1 MKKVSLILLT
11 LFCVPVFWNPV
22 QSQDLQKPPVVGF
35 ATPFQL
41 QPGTD
46 TLYVQ
51 DYVIDVST
59 VDRIEAPN
67 VLQASLT
74 EDHRFIIAKGI
85 LQQPVAD
92 LALWVNGESYHIPLQ
107 KSRKKTV
114 TVTFEPQHS
123 YKQVLVKGQMNNWN
137 AASGPMKLE
146 NGTWSID
153 FQLKPG
159 TYEYLFVVDGKEI
172 LDPFN
177 DHIVSNGMGGQ
188 NSVLTVTGPA
198 ESEFPSI
205 QTASYTS
212 SKIKVKADQSTGV
225 LVYWQNKLIDA
236 ELGDEWLAITIPE
249 QAKELDRSFLR
260 VWTYNDIG
268 ASNDLLIPLE
278 KGRVVHS
285 VDQLNRDD
293 WERTVMYFIMVD
305 RFNNGNPTND
315 EPVQDPDILP
325 EANYYG
331 GDLAGITQ
339 KIKDGYFER
348 LGINA
353 LWLSPITQNPKG
365 AYGLFPDPETQFS
378 GYHGYWP
385 ISSSEV
391 DYRFGSEESLRELLQ
406 TAHAN
411 GMNVILDY
419 VANHVHELHPV
430 YQKHP
435 EWANPLY
442 LPDGS
447 MNTGN
452 WDTYR
457 LTTWFDTFMPDLDFS
472 KPVVV
477 ETMTDSAVYWLQH
490 YSFDGFRHD
499 ATKHVPLPFWRRLT
513 QKLKSD
519 VVIPENDRIYQI
531 GETYGSRALIAS
543 YINTGM
549 IDGQFDFN
557 VYDDAVAV
565 FARDDEPMS
574 RLSNSLQASFDYYGY
589 HNLMG
594 YITGN
599 HDRARFI
606 SYAGGALSFE
616 EDAKVAGW
624 TRHIGVGDPVGYKK
638 LAMLMAFNMTIP
650 GIPII
655 YYGDEIG
662 MPGGG
667 DPDNRH
673 MMRFKDLKP
682 RELKM
687 RRTTSHLTELRS
699 NRLSLIYGD
708 FHHLLVT
715 KKQYA
720 YARNYFDEWTIVFFN
735 KSDNEKTITV
745 EMPEGFSVKSLE
757 AQFGSVFQHNGK
769 KIEVTLAPYSFEILT
784 TPKLKSNF

>member
-1 MKKVSLILLT
+1 MKKHTLLLA
-11 LFCVPVFWNPV
+11 LFCLAVFWNPV
-22 QSQDLQKPPVVGF
+22 QAQDLQKAPVVGF

-41 QPGTD
+41 RPGVD
-46 TLYVQ
+46 TLFVQ
-51 DYVIDVST
+51 DYIIDLSSVA
-59 VDRIEAPN
+59 RIEAPDA
-67 VLQASLT
+67 LQASLT
-74 EDHRFIIAKGI
+74 EDHQFIVVKGR
-85 LQQPVAD
+85 LKKPMAS
-92 LALWVNGESYHIPLQ
+92 LALWVDGESYHVPLQ
-107 KSRKKTV
+107 KSRKKAV
-114 TVTFEPQHS
+114 TLTFDPEQS
-123 YKQVLVKGQMNNWN
+123 YGQVLVKGQMNNWN
-137 AASGPMKLE
+137 AASAPMKLE
-146 NGTWSID
+146 NGAWSID

-188 NSVLTVTGPA
+188 NSVLTVAGSA

-205 QTASYTS
+205 QTAAYTTN
-212 SKIKVKADQSTGV
+212 KIKVKADQSTGA

-236 ELGDEWLAITIPE
+236 ELRDEWLTIIIPA
-249 QAKELDRSFLR
+249 QAKKLGRSFIR
-260 VWTYNDIG
+260 VWTYNEVG

-278 KGRVVHS
+278 KGKVVHS

-293 WERTVMYFIMVD
+293 WERTVMYFMMVD
-305 RFNNGNPTND
+305 RFKNGNPAND
-315 EPVQDPDILP
+315 EPVDDPDILP

-365 AYGLFPDPETQFS
+365 AYGLYPDPKTQFS

-385 ISSSEV
+385 ISSSKV
-391 DYRFGSEESLRELLQ
+391 DYRFGSEASLRELLQ
-406 TAHAN
+406 TAHAH

-447 MNTGN
+447 MNIGN
-452 WDTYR
+452 WDTHR

-472 KPVVV
+472 KPIVV
-477 ETMTDSAVYWLQH
+477 ETMTDSALFWLKN
-490 YSFDGFRHD
+490 YNFDGFRHD
-499 ATKHVPLPFWRRLT
+499 ATKHVQLTFWRTLT
-513 QKLKSD
+513 RKLKSQ
-519 VVIPENDRIYQI
+519 VVIPEDDRIYQI

-565 FARDDEPMS
+565 FALDDQPMS

-594 YITGN
+594 Y
-599 HDRARFI
+599 
-606 SYAGGALSFE
+606 
-616 EDAKVAGW
+616 
-624 TRHIGVGDPVGYKK
+624 
-638 LAMLMAFNMTIP
+638 
-650 GIPII
+650 
-655 YYGDEIG
+655 
-662 MPGGG
+662 
-667 DPDNRH
+667 
-673 MMRFKDLKP
+673 
-682 RELKM
+682 
-687 RRTTSHLTELRS
+687 
-699 NRLSLIYGD
+699 
-708 FHHLLVT
+708 
-715 KKQYA
+715 
-720 YARNYFDEWTIVFFN
+720 
-735 KSDNEKTITV
+735 
-745 EMPEGFSVKSLE
+745 
-757 AQFGSVFQHNGK
+757 
-769 KIEVTLAPYSFEILT
+769 
-784 TPKLKSNF
+784 